1 MFPRRIALLI
11 SSWMGVVAFHAAVD
25 ARRLTLANLTLVYGD
40 EKSRREINKMGRT
53 VFREL
58 GRNVVDAVRL
68 PSITVENVDTL
79 VTIEGL
85 EYLEL
90 AYQKGRGVIAVSA
103 HLGNF
108 ELLGSVLALKGF
120 AVTVVAAPVYDSRLD
135 ELLMQHRVQ
144 SGLTVVNRDQAFAI
158 LRALK
163 KALKRYWL
171 TEDVLGKVTE
181 DSYDKVIDFA
191 KKARLVLSARMVY
204 DETLDGKKDDA
215 YEKSERARRDLSEAK
230 GKKKEL
236 RKTKKPVSDDMQEDG
251 EEAPSSEADDDWR
264 QQEPPSDED

>member
-85 EYLEL
+85 EHLEL

-120 AVTVVAAPVYDSRLD
+120 AVTVVAAPLYHSRLD

-144 SGLTVVNRDQAFAI
+144 
-158 LRALK
+158 
-163 KALKRYWL
+163 
-171 TEDVLGKVTE
+171 
-181 DSYDKVIDFA
+181 
-191 KKARLVLSARMVY
+191 
-204 DETLDGKKDDA
+204 
-215 YEKSERARRDLSEAK
+215 
-230 GKKKEL
+230 
-236 RKTKKPVSDDMQEDG
+236 
-251 EEAPSSEADDDWR
+251 
-264 QQEPPSDED
+264 

>member
-85 EYLEL
+85 EHLEL

-163 KALKRYWL
+163 KGDIVGLLVDQYTRGSAI
-171 TEDVLGKVTE
+171 DVPFFGMP
-181 DSYDKVIDFA
+181 
-191 KKARLVLSARMVY
+191 ARTPIGPAILAGRVGAPIIPM
-204 DETLDGKKDDA
+204 A
-215 YEKSERARRDLSEAK
+215 IRRQ
-230 GKKKEL
+230 
-236 RKTKKPVSDDMQEDG
+236 SDDTHFITIRPPLYSVGRSHENVEMLTAAYT
-251 EEAPSSEADDDWR
+251 EELERFIRKAPAQWLWMHDRWKVPR
-264 QQEPPSDED
+264 